1 MTGKYRGP
9 THSCNLNYRIPDYIP
24 VKMHN
29 LPGHD
34 SHLLIKELGSEIDA
48 IPNTDEK
55 YISFTKN
62 RQSKKLRFI
71 DSFNPLF
78 QLSFFFFFFIAVA
91 IFFKHCKHRLLR
103 QKSFI

>member
-78 QLSFFFFFFIAVA
+78 QLSFFFF
-91 IFFKHCKHRLLR
+91 
-103 QKSFI
+103 